1 MTEYVYV
8 LTEETDDGTTVVGVY
23 KTHET
28 AVKERNDIIRDY
40 FDIPEDEVADADLED
55 EVSGSVTYDIV
66 QRKIVE

>member
-1 MTEYVYV
+1 MKYVYV

-23 KTHET
+23 ETHES

>member
-1 MTEYVYV
+1 MKYVYV

-23 KTHET
+23 KTHES
-28 AVKERNDIIRDY
+28 AVKERNAIIRDY

-66 QRKIVE
+66 QRKLL

>member
-1 MTEYVYV
+1 MKYVYV

-23 KTHET
+23 ETHES
-28 AVKERNDIIRDY
+28 AVKERNDIIRDW

-66 QRKIVE
+66 QRKLVSQ